1 MKLVPVN
8 ATWEER
14 PFRTRE
20 KKFDPYFEDETLMI
34 PKGTIN
40 ALSDD
45 LPLLSVKHVVVEL
58 DKNSVAQIANADG
71 MVRSSMEYGI
81 NMSYVKDKFVAQIEP
96 VESSIINSRVVG
108 TFNKKVV
115 TVTGIELEV
124 SKDEKKSQPKSE
136 PKSEE
141 KLPNPLDEDLP
152 K

>member
-20 KKFDPYFEDETLMI
+20 KKSDPYFEDGTLMI

-45 LPLLSVKHVVVEL
+45 LPLLSVKHIVVEL
-58 DKNSVAQIANADG
+58 DKNSITQTANSDG
-71 MVRSSMEYGI
+71 MIRSSMEYGI
-81 NMSYVKDKFVAQIEP
+81 NMSYIKDKFIAQIEP
-96 VESSIINSRVVG
+96 VESSIINSRIIG
-108 TFNKKVV
+108 TFHKSKV
-115 TVTGIELEV
+115 TITGVELEV
-124 SKDEKKSQPKSE
+124 SKDEKKSQAKE
-136 PKSEE
+136 VAQED
-141 KLPNPLDEDLP
+141 KLPNPLDEDLS